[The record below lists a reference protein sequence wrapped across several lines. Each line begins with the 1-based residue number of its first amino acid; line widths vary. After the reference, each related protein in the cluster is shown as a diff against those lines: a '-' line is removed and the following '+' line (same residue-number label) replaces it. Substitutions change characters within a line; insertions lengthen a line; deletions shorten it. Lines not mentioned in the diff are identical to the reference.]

1 MTAEALL
8 AGVDVGTTHVKA
20 GVYEPGGR
28 AVAVA
33 AVATPVRSREPGRA
47 DHDAEALWDAVATA
61 LRDAVDRVEA
71 PTRIAGVAVA
81 SMAEAGVPLDSTGT
95 PTAPVIAWFDRRS
108 EAQARRLADTLGA
121 DRLRAVTGVPPQPI
135 YGICKLAWLAEHDP
149 EAFARTRTWLNVA
162 DYVAYRLCGHQATDL
177 SLATRTGALDLR
189 ARRWSSEV
197 LDAAEIPA
205 TLFAPLVTSGTGL
218 GRVTRSVAR
227 ATGLPEHTVVGAGG
241 HDHVCGALAA
251 GVTDPGR
258 ALDSMGTAE
267 SLLVPLTAPLPT
279 DATTP
284 RFSQGVHV
292 AADRWYAA
300 AGVHASGA
308 SLEWALRV
316 LDGDRAALLAEAGAA
331 PPGAHGVVF
340 APHLALAG
348 VVDGAPG
355 ALVGLA
361 PDTERGAVTRAVLEG
376 LAVAA
381 GDVLARLIAQAGLPH
396 PPSVRVIGGG
406 ARTPLLL
413 AIKAAVT
420 GWTLHRPETTEAAA
434 LGAALLG
441 GVAAGVYPGTDAA
454 MSAVEHGGEDVVADP
469 DAVAAYEDPARR
481 IRALHDLVSAG

>member
-1 MTAEALL
+1 MTIEPLL
-8 AGVDVGTTHVKA
+8 AGVDVGTTSIKA
-20 GVYEPGGR
+20 AVYEPAGR

-33 AVATPVRSREPGRA
+33 AVPTPVRLTPPGRTE
-47 DHDAEALWDAVATA
+47 HDAQALWDAAVAV
-61 LRDAVDRVEA
+61 LRDALGRVDSPDRVVS
-71 PTRIAGVAVA
+71 VAVA
-81 SMAEAGVPLDSTGT
+81 SMAEAGVPLDESGT

-108 EAQARRLADTLGA
+108 DAQARRLADTLGA

-135 YGICKLAWLAEHDP
+135 YGICKLAWLAEHDQD
-149 EAFARTRTWLNVA
+149 AFTRTRAWLNVA

-189 ARRWSSEV
+189 ARRWSAEV
-197 LDAAEIPA
+197 LDATGIPA
-205 TLFAPLVTSGTGL
+205 TLFAPLVSSGTAL
-218 GRVTRSVAR
+218 GRVTRSAAR

-300 AGVHASGA
+300 AGVHAGGA
-308 SLEWALRV
+308 SLEWALRM
-316 LDGDRAALLAEAGAA
+316 LDGDRAELLAEAGAV

-340 APHLALAG
+340 APHLALPG

-355 ALVGLA
+355 ALVGLT
-361 PDTERGAVTRAVLEG
+361 PDTDRGTVTRAVLEG

-381 GDVLARLIAQAGLPH
+381 GDVLARLTAHAA
-396 PPSVRVIGGG
+396 PSRQTLRVIGGG
-406 ARTPLLL
+406 TRTPLLL

-420 GWTLHRPETTEAAA
+420 GQTLHRPALTEAAA

-441 GVAAGVYPGTDAA
+441 GVAAGVFPDTAA
-454 MSAVEHGGEDVVADP
+454 AAATVEHGGDHVVPDP
-469 DAVAAYEDPARR
+469 AMLAAYGGPVSR
-481 IRALHDLVSAG
+481 IRALHDALGGR